1 MGEKGV
7 SRWVEGD
14 SREKRRRDAETPRR
28 GCRAPSVL
36 DSSGPMTAMFVGR
49 NGKRER
55 NTIELGAIENTEKEC
70 EPVSNR
76 DIF

>member
-7 SRWVEGD
+7 SRWVEGG

-49 NGKRER
+49 NG
-55 NTIELGAIENTEKEC
+55 NIYYGDDDD
-70 EPVSNR
+70 
-76 DIF
+76 DIGDRMYLQ